1 MVEIENTTSKNI
13 STGCTPRK
21 YGIYWLPIQG
31 ILLLSLALWILSL
44 IFSAKGLPDYDSY
57 EGLYESVTG
66 YYLWGWEP
74 FFVYLNYL
82 GRYFRL
88 SYEAFRSVVLF
99 LSLTSFTAAMYIF
112 SRKLNLPVSQLRK
125 QNSFFAVSIGLIFTF
140 AFTVFF
146 LEYFLIRIRAGF
158 SISVVFLAFSLL
170 WSSENRFGKLKFL
183 LVSILLVI
191 AFASH
196 MQTTGVLVYF
206 LFYPVVLS
214 FLCLKRSFAREVFFL
229 RILLFCAVS
238 VPAVL
243 VVYAVIEMGFYRG
256 EHLFSKLNVFRLIAL
271 SVIPLI
277 IAVFGVFNKTFVD
290 LTGLPKTLESNS
302 DDVPVLNPACQ
313 LISWHYFVTCS
324 YVSMALALLLFYMA
338 GVVYPSGEAIVRLF
352 TLSFPLAIFI
362 VLCTTGFY
370 RFFWLFILTSN
381 SLFFV
386 RTVFLSNL

>member
-170 WSSENRFGKLKFL
+170 WSRA
-183 LVSILLVI
+183 I
-191 AFASH
+191 
-196 MQTTGVLVYF
+196 QVLM
-206 LFYPVVLS
+206 
-214 FLCLKRSFAREVFFL
+214 
-229 RILLFCAVS
+229 
-238 VPAVL
+238 
-243 VVYAVIEMGFYRG
+243 YA
-256 EHLFSKLNVFRLIAL
+256 
-271 SVIPLI
+271 
-277 IAVFGVFNKTFVD
+277 
-290 LTGLPKTLESNS
+290 
-302 DDVPVLNPACQ
+302 
-313 LISWHYFVTCS
+313 
-324 YVSMALALLLFYMA
+324 
-338 GVVYPSGEAIVRLF
+338 
-352 TLSFPLAIFI
+352 
-362 VLCTTGFY
+362 
-370 RFFWLFILTSN
+370 
-381 SLFFV
+381 
-386 RTVFLSNL
+386 